1 MLLPNLISLFFIA
14 LFWTTGL
21 TTPQAII
28 LTGSVL
34 YLRGM
39 YIATY
44 NIRPGGR
51 A

>member
-1 MLLPNLISLFFIA
+1 MLLPNLISLVFIT

-21 TTPQAII
+21 TAPQSTI
-28 LTGSVL
+28 LTGFVL
-34 YLRGM
+34 YLRGL